1 MNSVKQYPA
10 TETVA
15 VNGIIL
21 HYAVAGEGAPVILL
35 HGNGED
41 HTIFSVETEQLVA
54 AGYKVFAPDT
64 RGHGANAPLPEYHY
78 ADMAEDIYGFIRTL
92 DLTRPVIFGHSDGGI
107 TALLLEI
114 RHPGTVG
121 ALAASGANL
130 SPQGLSPSFLAECA
144 AVNEKH
150 PDPLT
155 TLMLEEPR
163 IDPEDLKGIRIPV
176 LVTAGE
182 HDLVLRTETAKIA
195 AAIPD
200 AEMTVVKGADHGS
213 YIVGSEIM
221 GNLLLDFLKRRM

>member
-10 TETVA
+10 TETVT

-92 DLTRPVIFGHSDGGI
+92 LSSATV
-107 TALLLEI
+107 TAESQ
-114 RHPGTVG
+114 PCCWK
-121 ALAASGANL
+121 S
-130 SPQGLSPSFLAECA
+130 
-144 AVNEKH
+144 
-150 PDPLT
+150 
-155 TLMLEEPR
+155 
-163 IDPEDLKGIRIPV
+163 GIRAPW
-176 LVTAGE
+176 E
-182 HDLVLRTETAKIA
+182 PWRQ
-195 AAIPD
+195 
-200 AEMTVVKGADHGS
+200 AEPICRRRDCPRPS
-213 YIVGSEIM
+213 
-221 GNLLLDFLKRRM
+221 LLSAQP